1 MDYCW
6 SAQHYPAKKNWK
18 WGLETYIVSR
28 CHDDIQV
35 GDWQLHLDQSGPRW
49 ASLTSCDRW
58 WDQELLVGVSSS
70 RNSNKMALQL
80 QKLWE
85 THACMLSQL
94 CPTLCNPMDCNPPG
108 SSIHGGVFKSVLLS
122 WRSGRQK
129 SRGRSGRPL
138 APTLQISMGQFMQ
151 KSVHCHTSW
160 FFTFE
165 SFLSCC
171 RIPLF
176 LFNVYLAAL
185 DLSCSSQDLQS
196 SLRHVEFLVAACKLL
211 VAACR
216 I

>member
-1 MDYCW
+1 MDHCW

-18 WGLETYIVSR
+18 WGLETYIVSC

-35 GDWQLHLDQSGPRW
+35 DDWQLHLDQSGPRW

-58 WDQELLVGVSSS
+58 WDQELLVGVLPGIQIKWLFNCRKFEKHMHVCSV
-70 RNSNKMALQL
+70 
-80 QKLWE
+80 
-85 THACMLSQL
+85 TQL
-94 CPTLCNPMDCNPPG
+94 CPTLCNPMDRNPPG

-160 FFTFE
+160 CFTFE

-176 LFNVYLAAL
+176 LFNIYLAAL
-185 DLSCSSQDLQS
+185 DLSCGSQDL
-196 SLRHVEFLVAACKLL
+196 
-211 VAACR
+211 
-216 I
+216 

>member
-1 MDYCW
+1 MTT
-6 SAQHYPAKKNWK
+6 SK
-18 WGLETYIVSR
+18 WVIDSCILIRVDQDGHR
-28 CHDDIQV
+28 
-35 GDWQLHLDQSGPRW
+35 WLHVTGGGTR
-49 ASLTSCDRW
+49 SC
-58 WDQELLVGVSSS
+58 LLVLVLPGIQIKWLFNCKNFEKHMHVCSV
-70 RNSNKMALQL
+70 
-80 QKLWE
+80 
-85 THACMLSQL
+85 TQL

-185 DLSCSSQDLQS
+185 DLSCSSQDLRS